1 MAVLCK
7 IAEKLYVGFSVILS
21 CISCILKPQ
30 MKFFFICQFNSKL
43 GTYI

>member
-7 IAEKLYVGFSVILS
+7 IAEKLYVGFSVELHFMHSQTTNEI
-21 CISCILKPQ
+21 
-30 MKFFFICQFNSKL
+30 FFICQFNSEL